1 MANFGIGLGA
11 FADGFSRGIGLRRQ
25 MNASKAED
33 RKIKQQEARDKAFAD
48 ARKEYDAMPAETP
61 VGGSG
66 PDANGV
72 ETFPVGPAGQS
83 QPTRKKV
90 SFTDYLYS
98 QALPKIIDET
108 IAAGDLQGAEAL
120 RKWGQDEKERKFIDG
135 FGQTLNAFAAGQSDG
150 NYEPFAQK
158 TMDLLNKGG
167 YGVQATGYEMVKDN
181 QGNQVGVKFN
191 LKDGDREYSH
201 TFNSME
207 EAGNFIAG
215 QGDPRMRVKLFQS
228 QVEGAAKFKQKMA
241 EEEGKARIGLGKDL
255 ALEDAKQANRLQV
268 VAANSKQNGSKIQ
281 QDFEYMSGVM
291 KANGFTDDEIRAYT
305 PAMLKIGEYRKG
317 RSPEEYA
324 QQIVLELSKDPLMAD
339 KPIEEIRARAK
350 QLVELAQSVAAGQQQ
365 RAPAA
370 QQPGIVGTT
379 TQRPPV
385 WTGR

>member
-11 FADGFSRGIGLRRQ
+11 FADGFARGVGIRRQ
-25 MNASKAED
+25 MNISKAEE
-33 RKIKQQEARDKAFAD
+33 RKLKQDEAKQEAFGRAKS
-48 ARKEYDAMPAETP
+48 EYDALSA
-61 VGGSG
+61 GGQ

-72 ETFPVGPAGQS
+72 QAFPVGESGAP
-83 QPTRKKV
+83 QPKPQKFA

-108 IAAGDLQGAEAL
+108 IAAGDLKGAEDL
-120 RKWGQDEKERKFIDG
+120 RKWGEDEKERKFIDG
-135 FGQTLNAFAAGQSDG
+135 FGKTLNAFAAGQSDG
-150 NYEPFAQK
+150 NYEPFAQQ

-167 YGVQATGYEMVKDN
+167 YGVKATGFEMVKDGG
-181 QGNQVGVKFN
+181 GNQVGIKFN

-228 QVEGAAKFKQKMA
+228 QVDSASKFKQKMA

-255 ALEDAKQANRLQV
+255 ALEDAKQTNRLQV
-268 VAANSKQNGSKIQ
+268 IAANSKQNGSKTQ
-281 QDFEYMSGVM
+281 QEFEYMQGVL
-291 KANGFTDDEIRAYT
+291 KANGFSDEEIRAYT

-324 QQIVLELSKDPLMAD
+324 QQLVLELSKDPMMSQ
-339 KPIEEIRARAK
+339 KPIEEIKAK
-350 QLVELAQSVAAGQQQ
+350 AMQLLELSQSLAGRGQQQ
-365 RAPAA
+365 ARPPAT
-370 QQPGIVGTT
+370 QPGIVGST